1 MLICAS
7 YIMVY
12 LHFYFNYR
20 VIFCVYMIRVYRC
33 CAVSSYFE
41 SLSLMSVSRSLC
53 YDNKNSAK
61 FVLVSFFL
69 SLFCT
74 GISITIYQGTCLRG
88 SACIYLT
95 TFKGT

>member
-61 FVLVSFFL
+61 FVLVSFF
-69 SLFCT
+69 SLFFVRVFLLQFT
-74 GISITIYQGTCLRG
+74 RERVSVAQLVFT
-88 SACIYLT
+88 
-95 TFKGT
+95 